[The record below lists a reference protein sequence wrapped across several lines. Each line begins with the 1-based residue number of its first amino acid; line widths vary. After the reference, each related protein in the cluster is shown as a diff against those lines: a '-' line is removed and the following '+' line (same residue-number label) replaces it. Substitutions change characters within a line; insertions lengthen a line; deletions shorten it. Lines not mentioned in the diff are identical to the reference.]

1 MNRMRQTRWAMA
13 LLWLAT
19 MSPAFGA
26 TAIFWASDPVQPGE
40 TVLVMGD
47 GFGDK
52 PAVQVQ
58 RLADDAGAPA
68 AAGVAVEPLQASD
81 QSLKFRLP
89 DDLGAGI
96 YRVRIGTG
104 KDAAIWLLNR
114 PAVYWAQGDQGT
126 SATPGGWVR
135 VFGRNIGDP
144 AVPAVLTLT
153 PDGGAPLR
161 LTATAATPWE
171 ARFALPASLRPGPYT
186 LRLSNGH
193 GGDVA
198 VADAGTLRVAPAE
211 AWSEQLFD
219 VRDFGAVGDG
229 RADDTPAVQKA
240 LEAAGR
246 DGGVVYFPRG
256 RYQLTA
262 AVTIPRG
269 VRLRGERRDWVNVFW
284 PDMDAPP
291 EALLRGSNHFGLEN
305 LTLYASNY
313 RHFIAG
319 DLEPTAQGTPGN
331 IRIDKVTIRAV
342 RYRGHLKPEQ
352 IDQRYREALKL
363 ASGDTLRLGGENI
376 VITGSDIYGSGRA
389 LYLQRPRGAYI
400 ARNHFYN
407 GRGGWY
413 CLSGVDGVIFEDNE
427 ITGADL
433 AATGGG
439 INTLGYMPYSQN
451 VYFARNTLS
460 LMHGWDREAMTS
472 DGPGG
477 YYYGGAQAAGAQAL
491 TLTGAPADRAG
502 PPERWRGAGVFVLSG
517 RGMGQFAQVQGID
530 GKVVHLDRPWRV
542 APDQTSV
549 LTITSIQQ
557 NYLFLDN
564 SFSDAG
570 VALQY
575 YGTSVNHIAAGN
587 KSTRTGGFLNIGT
600 WYHHYQPTWYC
611 QFLGNDILEG
621 NLYRGG
627 PNNATLSGEAVIGTL
642 GWQRPPNTAPLALAS
657 ILRGNDLRSNAHLEV
672 NGGNDA
678 AAPGVRDVI
687 VENNRVENAEVGLA
701 VSAGVTGLWAG
712 GNRFSNVTQPE
723 RKPGGN

>member
-1 MNRMRQTRWAMA
+1 MRRLSHVACFWMA
-13 LLWLAT
+13 LWLAP
-19 MSPAFGA
+19 SVSAAP
-26 TAIFWASDPVQPGE
+26 AIFWASDPVKPGE

-58 RLADDAGAPA
+58 RLADDTGGSARGSM
-68 AAGVAVEPLQASD
+68 AVEPLQASD

-89 DDLGAGI
+89 EELGAGV
-96 YRVRIGTG
+96 YRVQIGAG
-104 KDAAIWLLNR
+104 KDAATWMLNK

-126 SATPGGWVR
+126 SAAPGGWVR

-144 AVPAVLTLT
+144 AATTVLTLSA
-153 PDGGAPLR
+153 DGGAVQR
-161 LTATAATPWE
+161 LMATAATPWE
-171 ARFALPASLRPGPYT
+171 ARFALPASLRAGQYR
-186 LRLSNGH
+186 LRISNGH
-193 GGDVA
+193 GGEAA

-211 AWSEQLFD
+211 AWSERLFN
-219 VRDFGAVGDG
+219 VRDFGAMGDG

-240 LEAAGR
+240 LDAAGR

-256 RYQLTA
+256 RYQMTG

-269 VRLRGERRDWVNVFW
+269 VRLRGERRDWVSVFW

-291 EALLRGSNHFGLEN
+291 EALLRGSNHFGLEK

-319 DLEPTAQGTPGN
+319 DLEPGAAGEPGDV
-331 IRIDKVTIRAV
+331 RIDQVTIRAV

-352 IDQRYREALKL
+352 IDQRYREALKV
-363 ASGDTLRLGGENI
+363 ASGDTLRLGGADI
-376 VITGSDIYGSGRA
+376 VITDSDIYGSGRA
-389 LYLQRPRGAYI
+389 LYLKQPRGAYV

-407 GRGGWY
+407 GRNGWY
-413 CLSGVDGVIFEDNE
+413 SLSGVDGLIFEDNE

-439 INTLGYMPYSQN
+439 INTLGGLPYSQN

-477 YYYGGAQAAGAQAL
+477 YYYGNVQKAGAQAL
-491 TLTGAPADRAG
+491 TLAGAPAERAG
-502 PPERWRGAGVFVLSG
+502 PPQRWRGAGVFVLSG
-517 RGMGQFAQVQGID
+517 RGMGQFAQVRDVQGAT
-530 GKVVHLDRPWRV
+530 VEMDRPWQV
-542 APDQTSV
+542 APDATSV
-549 LTITSIQQ
+549 LTIAPIQQ
-557 NYLFLDN
+557 NYLFIDN
-564 SFSDAG
+564 TFTDAG

-575 YGTSVNHIAAGN
+575 YGTSVNHVAAGN

-611 QFLGNDILEG
+611 QFLGNEILEG
-621 NLYRGG
+621 NVYRGG
-627 PNNATLSGEAVIGTL
+627 PNNATLSGEAVIGTRGL
-642 GWQRPPNTAPLALAS
+642 QRAPNTAPLALAS
-657 ILRGNDLRSNAHLEV
+657 ILRGNHLHSNAHLEV
-672 NGGNDA
+672 NGGNDR

-687 VENNRVENAEVGLA
+687 VENNRVENAQVGLA
-701 VSAGVTGLWAG
+701 ISAGVTGLWAG
-712 GNRFSNVTQPE
+712 GNQYSNVSQPE
-723 RKPGGN
+723 RGPGGH

>member
-1 MNRMRQTRWAMA
+1 MRRLSHVACFWMA
-13 LLWLAT
+13 LWLAP
-19 MSPAFGA
+19 SVSAAP
-26 TAIFWASDPVQPGE
+26 AIFWASDPVKPGE

-58 RLADDAGAPA
+58 RLADDKGGSAG
-68 AAGVAVEPLQASD
+68 GSMAVEPLQASD

-89 DDLGAGI
+89 EDLGAGA
-96 YRVRIGTG
+96 YRVQIGAG
-104 KDAAIWLLNR
+104 RDAATWTLNK

-126 SATPGGWVR
+126 SAAPGGWVR

-144 AVPAVLTLT
+144 AATTVLTLSA
-153 PDGGAPLR
+153 DGGAVQR

-171 ARFALPASLRPGPYT
+171 ARFALPASLRAGQYR
-186 LRLSNGH
+186 LRISNGR
-193 GGDVA
+193 GGEAA

-211 AWSEQLFD
+211 AWSERLFN
-219 VRDFGAVGDG
+219 VRDFGAMGDG

-240 LEAAGR
+240 LDAAGR

-256 RYQLTA
+256 RYQMTG

-269 VRLRGERRDWVNVFW
+269 VRLRGERRDWVSVFW

-291 EALLRGSNHFGLEN
+291 EALLRGSNHFGLEK

-319 DLEPTAQGTPGN
+319 DLEPGAAGEPGDV
-331 IRIDKVTIRAV
+331 RIDQVTIRAV

-352 IDQRYREALKL
+352 IDQRYREALKV
-363 ASGDTLRLGGENI
+363 ASGDTLRLGGADI
-376 VITGSDIYGSGRA
+376 VITDSDIYGSGRA
-389 LYLQRPRGAYI
+389 LYLKQPRGAYV

-407 GRGGWY
+407 GRNGWY
-413 CLSGVDGVIFEDNE
+413 SLSGVDGLIFEDNE

-439 INTLGYMPYSQN
+439 INTLGGLPYSQN

-477 YYYGGAQAAGAQAL
+477 YYYGNVQKAGAQAL
-491 TLTGAPADRAG
+491 TLAGAPAERAG
-502 PPERWRGAGVFVLSG
+502 PPQRWRGAGVFVLSG
-517 RGMGQFAQVQGID
+517 RGMGQFAQVRDVQGAT
-530 GKVVHLDRPWRV
+530 VETDRPWQV
-542 APDQTSV
+542 APDETSV
-549 LTITSIQQ
+549 LTIAPIQQ
-557 NYLFLDN
+557 NYLFIDN
-564 SFSDAG
+564 TFTDAG

-575 YGTSVNHIAAGN
+575 YGTSVNHVAAGN
-587 KSTRTGGFLNIGT
+587 KSTRTGGFLNIGK
-600 WYHHYQPTWYC
+600 WYRHYQPSWYC
-611 QFLGNDILEG
+611 QFLDNEILEG
-621 NLYRGG
+621 NVYRGG
-627 PNNATLSGEAVIGTL
+627 PNNATLSGEAVIGTF
-642 GWQRPPNTAPLALAS
+642 GWQKPPNTAPLALAS
-657 ILRGNDLRSNAHLEV
+657 ILRGNHLHSNAHLEV
-672 NGGNDA
+672 NGGNDR

-701 VSAGVTGLWAG
+701 ISGGVTGLWAG
-712 GNRFSNVTQPE
+712 RNQYSNVSKPE
-723 RKPGGN
+723 RGPGGH